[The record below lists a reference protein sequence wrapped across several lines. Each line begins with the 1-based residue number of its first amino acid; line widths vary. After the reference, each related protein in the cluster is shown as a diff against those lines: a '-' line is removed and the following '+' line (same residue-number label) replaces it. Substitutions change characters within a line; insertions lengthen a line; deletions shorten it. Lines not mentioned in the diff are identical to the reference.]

1 MKESLISVI
10 VPIYKVE
17 SLLDR
22 CIQSIFNQTYKNTEI
37 ILVDDG
43 SPDNCPAMCDEYAK
57 QDKRV
62 KVIHKK
68 NGGLMAAWID
78 GVKSATGD
86 FVAFIDSDDW
96 IELNYLEEL
105 YKPFTEH
112 KDLGLSICQYYR
124 ATDTEKTKF
133 NAIKDNL
140 SGLLYDNTLDN
151 YKNKY
156 LEKFPHFRWNKLF
169 RREFILNNL
178 QYCDTRIGLWE
189 DVCIS
194 MSCILDS
201 NKIFLVDKPLYNY
214 YDRPTSMVNV
224 YKENMLQNFEYFYPK
239 FIQLLTDKKYDT
251 NENIID
257 HITRILYIVSKNIVL
272 SNAKKKRQIFK
283 TLYSSIFW
291 TEAQK
296 YNHKTMTGVNK
307 LFMKLFKTKSYLL
320 TSSMIKLWNKIKR
333 H

>member
-22 CIQSIFNQTYKNTEI
+22 CVQSIFNQTYKNTEI

-112 KDLGLSICQYYR
+112 KDLGLSICRFYR
-124 ATDTEKTKF
+124 ATDTEKFEKS
-133 NAIKDNL
+133 AIKYDHT
-140 SGLLYDNTLDN
+140 GLLEGNLLED
-151 YKNKY
+151 YKLHHMDY
-156 LEKFPHFRWNKLF
+156 FPHYRWNKLF

-272 SNAKKKRQIFK
+272 SNAKKKRIIFK
-283 TLYSSIFW
+283 KLYQSW
-291 TEAQK
+291 LWDEAKK
-296 YNHKTMTGVNK
+296 YNTKTLSGVNK
-307 LFMKLFKTKSYLL
+307 IFMLLFKSKSYFL
-320 TSSMIKLWNKIKR
+320 TSLMIKLWNKIK
-333 H
+333 